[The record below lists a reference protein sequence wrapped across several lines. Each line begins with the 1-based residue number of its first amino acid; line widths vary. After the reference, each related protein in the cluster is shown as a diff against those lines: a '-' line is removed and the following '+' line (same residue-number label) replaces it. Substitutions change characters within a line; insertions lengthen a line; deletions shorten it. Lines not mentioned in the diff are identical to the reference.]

1 MAEDPSTVVS
11 RWVTMMTEPTPNVRL
26 RAVRERTLSRNVPG
40 VGMSRDEL
48 AALVARWCAEHD
60 PKHRSV
66 AFDATHLSKIERG
79 LVRRPRRH
87 YIAALCAILGAT
99 EDALGFTDSDVT
111 ASATGTM
118 SSWNRGAV
126 AAAVERVTGEDLAV
140 TRRQAVGVAALT
152 GAALTEPLQRWLD
165 PLPEIPTPGA
175 GRAHTAPEV
184 DALEALVVQLRGWAN
199 AGNGV
204 LARKAVIGQLAES
217 AERLREV
224 PSGPLTT
231 RAMVATA
238 RLADVAASMS
248 WDAGAHRAA
257 QKYYALAVQLAKVA
271 GEGTLAAV
279 VLAALGRQCYDL
291 NRPDDGLEIVQL
303 AQFGTRRIAAPR
315 LRAML
320 ATREAWAYAQRG
332 QVQAFHRAVGLA
344 QDHFTEIAKTEP
356 RQWVDNFDQAEL
368 HGVIGARFRDLALHD
383 PAQARHAQD
392 HIGRALELRAP
403 SRVRNRVFDLIG
415 LARAAL
421 IARDLEQASA
431 LINQALPLAHRWA
444 DGRVGVKLADF
455 HREAERFA
463 TVPAVRDARDAIHD
477 LITV

>member
-1 MAEDPSTVVS
+1 
-11 RWVTMMTEPTPNVRL
+11 
-26 RAVRERTLSRNVPG
+26 
-40 VGMSRDEL
+40 MSREEL
-48 AALVARWCAEHD
+48 AEAVAHWCAEHD
-60 PKHRSV
+60 PKHRAV

-99 EDALGFTDSDVT
+99 EAELGFTGPDAAQPRVSTVSGWD
-111 ASATGTM
+111 
-118 SSWNRGAV
+118 RGSV
-126 AAAVERVTGEDLAV
+126 AAAVERIAGDDLAV
-140 TRRQAVGVAALT
+140 TRRQAVVAAALA

-165 PLPEIPTPGA
+165 PLPRIPTPGD
-175 GRAHTAPEV
+175 GRAPTPPEV
-184 DALEALVVQLRGWAN
+184 EALEALVIQLRGWAN

-204 LARKAVIGQLAES
+204 LARKAVIAQLAES
-217 AERLREV
+217 AERLRDT
-224 PSGPLTT
+224 PTGPLAT
-231 RAMVATA
+231 RVIVATA

-257 QKYYALAVQLAKVA
+257 QQYYVLAVQLAKAA
-271 GEGTLAAV
+271 GDGPLAAV

-291 NRPDDGLEIVQL
+291 NRPGDGLEVVQL

-332 QVQAFHRAVGLA
+332 EVQPFHRAVGLA
-344 QDHFTEIAKTEP
+344 QDHFTEIAKAEP
-356 RQWVDNFDQAEL
+356 TQWVDNFDEAEL

-383 PAQARHAQD
+383 ATQARHAQD

-403 SRVRNRVFDLIG
+403 GRVRNRVFDLIG
-415 LARAAL
+415 LARAYL
-421 IARDLEQASA
+421 IGRDPEHAST
-431 LINQALPLAHRWA
+431 LINQALPLAPRWA

-455 HREAERFA
+455 HREAARFA
-463 TVPAVRDARDAIHD
+463 TVPAIRDTRDAIHD